1 MITCPECGNQ
11 EKAGALFCGECGNF
25 LLDERLMP
33 QPKSATG
40 PSSSREGATKITTG
54 KQSVLHTKE
63 FKYRPPFAENLQPPP
78 PNLVGLELGPEVE
91 IQPLIFII
99 PNSGRRVRLELR
111 NEVLIGRSDPTSS
124 TLPALDLARDNGA
137 QLGVSRIHAMIQ
149 KVDRGVTIM
158 DLGSTNG
165 TYLNNYRLPPDLPY
179 ALRSG
184 DEVRFSHLLVHIF
197 FG

>member
-1 MITCPECGNQ
+1 MTTCPDCGHE
-11 EKAGALFCGECGNF
+11 EKSGALFCSECGRF
-25 LLDERLMP
+25 LLDERLI
-33 QPKSATG
+33 
-40 PSSSREGATKITTG
+40 PSTKHAAAPALPRSGHQFETG
-54 KQSVLHTKE
+54 KQPNLHTKE

-111 NEVLIGRSDPTSS
+111 DEILIGRSDPSSS
-124 TLPALDLARDNGA
+124 TLPSLDLARDNGA
-137 QLGVSRIHAMIQ
+137 QLGVSRSHALIQ

-158 DLGSTNG
+158 DMGSTNG

>member
-1 MITCPECGNQ
+1 MTTCPECGHQ
-11 EKAGALFCGECGNF
+11 EKAGALFCSECGRF
-25 LLDERLMP
+25 LLDERLIP
-33 QPKSATG
+33 QHKLTA
-40 PSSSREGATKITTG
+40 SRSTASGAPHFETG
-54 KQSVLHTKE
+54 KHPSLHTKE
-63 FKYRPPFAENLQPPP
+63 FKYRPPFAESLQPPP

-99 PNSGRRVRLELR
+99 PNSGRRIRLELR
-111 NEVLIGRSDPTSS
+111 EEIVIGRSDPTSS

-137 QLGVSRIHAMIQ
+137 QLGVSRIHAIIQ

-184 DEVRFSHLLVHIF
+184 DEVRFSHLLVHVF

>member
-1 MITCPECGNQ
+1 MTTCPECGHE
-11 EKAGALFCGECGNF
+11 EKAGALFCSECGRF

-33 QPKSATG
+33 QNKPNSGNVVPAA
-40 PSSSREGATKITTG
+40 SQFETG
-54 KQSVLHTKE
+54 KHPSLHTKE

-78 PNLVGLELGPEVE
+78 PNLVGLELGPDVEV
-91 IQPLIFII
+91 QPLIFII

-111 NEVLIGRSDPTSS
+111 EEIVIGRSDPTSS
-124 TLPALDLARDNGA
+124 TLPTLDLARDNGA
-137 QLGVSRIHAMIQ
+137 QLGVSRIHAVIQ
-149 KVDRGVTIM
+149 KVDRGVTLM

>member
-1 MITCPECGNQ
+1 MTTCPDCGHE
-11 EKAGALFCGECGNF
+11 EKSGALFCSECGRF
-25 LLDERLMP
+25 LLDERLIP
-33 QPKSATG
+33 QTKHAAAPVL
-40 PSSSREGATKITTG
+40 SRSGQQFDTG
-54 KQSVLHTKE
+54 KQPNLHTKE

-91 IQPLIFII
+91 LQPLIFII

-111 NEVLIGRSDPTSS
+111 DEILIGRSDPSSS
-124 TLPALDLARDNGA
+124 TLPSLDLARDNGA
-137 QLGVSRIHAMIQ
+137 QLGVSRSHALIQ

-158 DLGSTNG
+158 DMGSTNG

>member
-1 MITCPECGNQ
+1 MTTCPDCGHE
-11 EKAGALFCGECGNF
+11 EKSGALFCSECGRF
-25 LLDERLMP
+25 LLDERLIP
-33 QPKSATG
+33 QTKHAAAPVL
-40 PSSSREGATKITTG
+40 SRSGQQFDTG
-54 KQSVLHTKE
+54 KQPNLHTKE

-111 NEVLIGRSDPTSS
+111 DEILIGRSDPSSS

-137 QLGVSRIHAMIQ
+137 QLGVSRAHALIQ

-158 DLGSTNG
+158 DMGSTNG